1 MAYCK
6 FVGRRN
12 LADLCE
18 FLAALGGFGEA
29 PPVTWYQAPRPQQTD
44 PKLTVDSDLARL
56 AALTT
61 LPTSKLRLDLTID
74 PTWTKKLAK
83 ILNAGGLAPR
93 SAHGGRV
100 RARTACG
107 AEAPGA
113 SSRCVTLR
121 LVI

>member
-1 MAYCK
+1 M
-6 FVGRRN
+6 
-12 LADLCE
+12 
-18 FLAALGGFGEA
+18 FGEG
-29 PPVTWYQAPRPQQTD
+29 TSLTLYRAPRPQQTD

-61 LPTSKLRLDLTID
+61 PPTSKLRLYLTID
-74 PTWTKKLAK
+74 QTWTKKLAK

-93 SAHGGRV
+93 SARGGRV